1 MGCITLAIHPLFFLF
16 GLYYALTGKIFV
28 FVMVT
33 ACALLH
39 ELGHTFCAQN
49 QGYKLNKITLMPFG
63 AVVDGNID
71 GIKPFDEIKIALA
84 GPFINIAVGI
94 FFVAVWW
101 IYPQAY
107 PYTDLA
113 VETCFTLAIVNF
125 IPAYPLDGGRI
136 LNALLRE
143 KLGVDKAQKITKTV
157 GIILAVF
164 LLICFIATCFYK
176 VNLSLLFFALFVF
189 VGVISKKSVGRYV
202 RIFDDYKTEK
212 LKNGMVVKRL
222 AVDKSVTV
230 KKLLTLLDENSINEV
245 SVFDGEK
252 PVTLLT
258 QKHITE
264 IVKSGDLYS
273 PISKYLA
280 LSS

>member
-1 MGCITLAIHPLFFLF
+1 M
-16 GLYYALTGKIFV
+16 
-28 FVMVT
+28 
-33 ACALLH
+33 
-39 ELGHTFCAQN
+39 
-49 QGYKLNKITLMPFG
+49 
-63 AVVDGNID
+63 
-71 GIKPFDEIKIALA
+71 
-84 GPFINIAVGI
+84 
-94 FFVAVWW
+94 
-101 IYPQAY
+101 
-107 PYTDLA
+107 
-113 VETCFTLAIVNF
+113 
-125 IPAYPLDGGRI
+125 
-136 LNALLRE
+136 
-143 KLGVDKAQKITKTV
+143 

-176 VNLSLLFFALFVF
+176 ANLSLLFFALFVF

-245 SVFDGEK
+245 SVFDGERS
-252 PVTLLT
+252 VTLLT
-258 QKHITE
+258 QKRITE

>member
-212 LKNGMVVKRL
+212 LKNGTTHRSFPTTLHSNIVGQGLAPAEKMVQNL
-222 AVDKSVTV
+222 AAG
-230 KKLLTLLDENSINEV
+230 DEPPPYYI
-245 SVFDGEK
+245 K
-252 PVTLLT
+252 IQTPR
-258 QKHITE
+258 
-264 IVKSGDLYS
+264 
-273 PISKYLA
+273 
-280 LSS
+280 